1 MKAEIIAIGSELTC
15 GARIDT
21 NSVWLSQELEACGWT
36 VHRHTTVADDQ
47 AAMVK
52 IFQDAATRSRIVL
65 VTGGLGPTLDD
76 ITRDTLA
83 EAFQQPLVQ
92 DNDALQHI
100 EKLFRSR
107 NREMPERNKVQALR
121 PENASMIPNAHG
133 TAPGIL
139 MHLSDP
145 ACTIAVMPGVPA
157 EMKLM
162 FRDEVQP
169 QLPFSDVFVK
179 RSLIRSFGMG
189 ESAVERRLG
198 NLTARGRNPEV
209 GITASE
215 AVISLSI
222 TARAGS
228 AEECDVMTKAVRDQV
243 YDCLGSSVFGEADA
257 QLHEVVTQ
265 QLVDK
270 NQRIALIEG
279 ATTGGI
285 LSEWMSESE
294 ATQDRLFSS
303 ILFSSEAALLAAHPT
318 DHTNWRDFC
327 RQRAQVLLQSDSVDY
342 VLISSPSQSH
352 SDDQG
357 IASKLGQVIFVAAE
371 GEVEQD
377 VSMAGNLAIFRHR
390 ASRTALNLLRL
401 HLLGEPLNR

>member
-36 VHRHTTVADDQ
+36 VQRHTTVADDHS
-47 AAMVK
+47 AMVK
-52 IFQDAATRSRIVL
+52 IFQDAASRSRVVL

-83 EAFQQPLVQ
+83 AAFDQPLVQ
-92 DNDALQHI
+92 DDDALQHI

-121 PENASMIPNAHG
+121 PENASMISNAHG

-139 MHLSDP
+139 MRLTEP
-145 ACTIAVMPGVPA
+145 QCTIAVMPGVPA

-169 QLPFSDVFVK
+169 KLPSSEVFVK

-189 ESAVERRLG
+189 ESEVEKRLG
-198 NLTARGRNPEV
+198 GLTARGRNPEV

-228 AEECDVMTKAVRDQV
+228 AEECDVMSKTVRENV
-243 YDCLGSSVFGEADA
+243 YDCLGSAVFGEGDA

-265 QLVDK
+265 QLADR
-270 NQRIALIEG
+270 NMRIALMEG
-279 ATTGGI
+279 STTGGI
-285 LSEWMSESE
+285 ISQWMSESE
-294 ATQDRLFSS
+294 QTQQRLVSS
-303 ILFSSEAALLAAHPT
+303 ILFPSEAALLAAHQSA
-318 DHTNWRDFC
+318 HTTWRDFC
-327 RQRAQVLLQSDSVDY
+327 IHQAQTLVQSGTVDY
-342 VLISSPSQSH
+342 VLISSPSNHQS
-352 SDDQG
+352 DEQG
-357 IASKLGQVIFVAAE
+357 IASKLGQVLLVGAN
-371 GEVEQD
+371 VEEERD

-390 ASRTALNLLRL
+390 ASRTVLNLLRL
-401 HLLGEPLNR
+401 HLLDEHPPA